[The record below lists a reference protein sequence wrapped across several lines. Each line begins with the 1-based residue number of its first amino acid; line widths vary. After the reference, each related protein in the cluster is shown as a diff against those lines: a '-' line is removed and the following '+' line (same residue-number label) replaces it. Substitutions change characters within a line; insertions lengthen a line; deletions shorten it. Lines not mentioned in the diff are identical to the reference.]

1 MDSLDVCDHFEHM
14 VKPRSRLDPISSDIE
29 KAVNFAGWS
38 SGTFMFQFILSC
50 LMGFVLMY
58 SVVLC
63 TQHNSSLTT
72 TVVGCLKNLM
82 VTYVGMAIGGDYIF
96 SYLNFFGI
104 NISVMGSLVYSY
116 VAFKFDAK
124 KKLPPPVLKA

>member
-1 MDSLDVCDHFEHM
+1 
-14 VKPRSRLDPISSDIE
+14 
-29 KAVNFAGWS
+29 
-38 SGTFMFQFILSC
+38 
-50 LMGFVLMY
+50 MGFVLMY